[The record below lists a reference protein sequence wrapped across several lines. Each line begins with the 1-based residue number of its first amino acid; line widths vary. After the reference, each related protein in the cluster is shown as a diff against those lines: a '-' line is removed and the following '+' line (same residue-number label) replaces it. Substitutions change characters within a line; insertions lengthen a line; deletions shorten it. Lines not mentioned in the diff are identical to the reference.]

1 MAQHSPAWYDE
12 QYNNRARVPECV
24 MHMQRWAHWSAQT
37 RSELSA
43 RLDLAYGPSGKQTLD
58 VFDAPTRHAPI
69 VVFIHGGYWRSLDKS
84 DHSFVA
90 PAIQKAGAMPVI
102 VNYDLA
108 PQVSISEICLQ
119 MVRALAWVWRH
130 GADFG
135 GDPERIHVVGHSA
148 GGHLAAMV
156 LACQWQRHEADLPP
170 DLVKSALSI
179 SGLYELESISRSP
192 MLQADLRL
200 DAEQVLRCSPA
211 WMPPPAHGTCWS
223 VVGGLESEAFIRH
236 HRLIQ
241 TAWGLQR
248 VPVCEVLPGLHHF
261 NVLTSLTDPSS
272 RLHQMALSLM
282 KGT

>member
-1 MAQHSPAWYDE
+1 MLSSAQAHDRM
-12 QYNNRARVPECV
+12 YNNRALVPDFAD
-24 MHMQRWAHWSAQT
+24 HLNHWAVSSRQARDT
-37 RSELSA
+37 STCLTDLS
-43 RLDLAYGPSGKQTLD
+43 YGDGPNETLD
-58 VFDAPTRHAPI
+58 IFPAKAEKAP
-69 VVFIHGGYWRSLDKS
+69 VMVFIHGGYWRALDKS

-90 PAIQKAGAMPVI
+90 PPFTQEGLCVVVPNYALCPAVNIPTI
-102 VNYDLA
+102 VM
-108 PQVSISEICLQ
+108 Q
-119 MVRALAWVWRH
+119 MVKALAWVKRH
-130 GADFG
+130 IAQWG
-135 GDPERIHVVGHSA
+135 GDPESIHVVGHSA
-148 GGHLAAMV
+148 GGHLAAMMM
-156 LACQWQRHEADLPP
+156 ACQWSLHEPDLP
-170 DLVKSALSI
+170 DHLIRSALCI
-179 SGLYELESISRSP
+179 SGLFELDSIRQSP

-200 DAEQVLRCSPA
+200 DEDQVMRCSPA

-248 VPVCEVLPGLHHF
+248 VPVCEVMPGLHHF